1 MSLLE
6 VRDLR
11 VEYRTPRG
19 PVVAVDGAS
28 LEVDT
33 GKVLGLAGES
43 GCGKTTLALA
53 IPRLLARE
61 ASVSGGSITF
71 DGSDV
76 LAMTAEQL
84 RSVRWRKI
92 AVVFQGAMNSLN
104 PVHSIGDQIAEP
116 IRCHEP
122 KTSAAEARQRVA
134 ELLDSVGIDPGRSR
148 SFPHELSGGMRQR
161 VLIAMAL
168 ACRPQLI
175 VADEPITA
183 LDVMTQAQI
192 LELLRSLTEAL
203 ELSMILISHDLSV
216 IAEVCDS
223 VNVMYAG
230 QIVET
235 GPTSTIFAPGQAG
248 LGPGQAGPAPGQAGL
263 GPAHPYTAR
272 LRHAFPDIRRER
284 SFVEAIPGHPPDL
297 LAPPPGCR
305 FADRCTIAVD
315 RCRSEEP
322 ALRLVGPSHQAA
334 CHRSDVVLATPG
346 VVLATA
352 GADLGTPSGPSTDL
366 GTPGADPGGEE

>member
-1 MSLLE
+1 VSLLE
-6 VRDLR
+6 VDGLR
-11 VEYRTPRG
+11 VEYATARG

-28 LEVDT
+28 LQVDT
-33 GKVLGLAGES
+33 GQVLGLAGES

-61 ASVSGGSITF
+61 ASVSGSIAF
-71 DGSDV
+71 DGADV
-76 LAMTAEQL
+76 LAMTEPQL
-84 RSVRWRKI
+84 RAIRWRKI
-92 AVVFQGAMNSLN
+92 AVIFQGAMNSLS
-104 PVHSIGDQIAEP
+104 PVHTIGDQIAEP
-116 IRCHEP
+116 IRAHEP
-122 KTSAAEARQRVA
+122 GTSGAQARQRVA
-134 ELLDSVGIDPGRSR
+134 ELLDGVGIDPGRAR

-192 LELLRSLTEAL
+192 LELLRSLTSRL

-223 VNVMYAG
+223 VHVMYAG
-230 QIVET
+230 KIVET
-235 GPTSTIFAPGQAG
+235 GPTATIFGPPGAP
-248 LGPGQAGPAPGQAGL
+248 

-284 SFVEAIPGHPPDL
+284 AFVEAIPGHPPDL

-305 FADRCTIAVD
+305 FAPRCAIAVD
-315 RCRSEEP
+315 RCTADQPELE
-322 ALRLVGPSHQAA
+322 LVGAAHRAA
-334 CHRSDVVLATPG
+334 CFRSG
-346 VVLATA
+346 VVL
-352 GADLGTPSGPSTDL
+352 GGPGDQ
-366 GTPGADPGGEE
+366 P

>member
-6 VRDLR
+6 ISGLR
-11 VEYRTPRG
+11 VEYATPRG

-33 GKVLGLAGES
+33 GQVLGLAGES

-61 ASVSGGSITF
+61 AAVSAGSISF
-71 DGSDV
+71 DGRDV
-76 LAMTAEQL
+76 LAMTDAEL
-84 RSVRWRKI
+84 RSVRWRRI
-92 AVVFQGAMNSLN
+92 AVIFQGAMNSLN
-104 PVHSIGDQIAEP
+104 PVHSIGDQLAEP
-116 IRCHEP
+116 IRAHEP
-122 KTSAAEARQRVA
+122 KTTAAQARERVA
-134 ELLDSVGIDPGRSR
+134 ELLDNVGIDPGRAR
-148 SFPHELSGGMRQR
+148 SYPHELSGGMRQR

-175 VADEPITA
+175 VADEPVTA

-192 LELLRSLTEAL
+192 LELLRGLTDRL

-230 QIVET
+230 KIVET
-235 GPTSTIFAPGQAG
+235 GPTSAIFAPEG
-248 LGPGQAGPAPGQAGL
+248 AGL

-305 FADRCTIAVD
+305 FADRCTIVID
-315 RCRSEEP
+315 RCRTEEP
-322 ALRLVGPSHQAA
+322 ALEPVGSGHAAA
-334 CHRSDVVLATPG
+334 CHRTDVVTGG
-346 VVLATA
+346 VA
-352 GADLGTPSGPSTDL
+352 
-366 GTPGADPGGEE
+366 

>member
-1 MSLLE
+1 VSLLE
-6 VRDLR
+6 ISGLR
-11 VEYRTPRG
+11 VEYATPQG

-33 GKVLGLAGES
+33 GQVLGLAGES

-61 ASVSGGSITF
+61 AAISAGSISF
-71 DGSDV
+71 DGRDV
-76 LAMTAEQL
+76 LAMTDAEL
-84 RSVRWRKI
+84 RSVRWRRI
-92 AVVFQGAMNSLN
+92 AVIFQGAMNSLN
-104 PVHSIGDQIAEP
+104 PVHSIGDQLAEP
-116 IRCHEP
+116 IRAHEP
-122 KTSAAEARQRVA
+122 KTTAAQARERVA
-134 ELLDSVGIDPGRSR
+134 ELLDSVGIDPGRYR
-148 SFPHELSGGMRQR
+148 SYPHELSGGMRQR

-175 VADEPITA
+175 VADEPVTA

-192 LELLRSLTEAL
+192 LDLLRGLTDRL

-230 QIVET
+230 KIVET
-235 GPTSTIFAPGQAG
+235 GPTSAIFAPDG
-248 LGPGQAGPAPGQAGL
+248 AGL

-284 SFVEAIPGHPPDL
+284 TFVEAIPGHPPDL

-305 FADRCTIAVD
+305 FADRCTIVID
-315 RCRSEEP
+315 RCRTEEP
-322 ALRLVGPSHQAA
+322 VLEPVGSGHAAA
-334 CHRSDVVLATPG
+334 CHR
-346 VVLATA
+346 TA
-352 GADLGTPSGPSTDL
+352 LVTGGAR
-366 GTPGADPGGEE
+366 

>member
-6 VRDLR
+6 ISGLR
-11 VEYRTPRG
+11 VEYATPRG

-33 GKVLGLAGES
+33 GQVLGLAGES

-61 ASVSGGSITF
+61 AAVSAGSISF
-71 DGSDV
+71 DGRDV
-76 LAMTAEQL
+76 LAMTDAEL
-84 RSVRWRKI
+84 RSVRWRRI
-92 AVVFQGAMNSLN
+92 AVIFQGAMNSLN
-104 PVHSIGDQIAEP
+104 PVHSIGDQLAEP
-116 IRCHEP
+116 IRAHEP
-122 KTSAAEARQRVA
+122 KTTAAQARERAA
-134 ELLDSVGIDPGRSR
+134 ELLDSVGIDPGRAR
-148 SFPHELSGGMRQR
+148 SYPHELSGGMRQR

-175 VADEPITA
+175 VADEPVTA

-192 LELLRSLTEAL
+192 LELLRGLTDRL

-230 QIVET
+230 KIVET
-235 GPTSTIFAPGQAG
+235 GPTSAIFAPEG
-248 LGPGQAGPAPGQAGL
+248 AGL

-305 FADRCTIAVD
+305 FADRCTIVID
-315 RCRSEEP
+315 RCRTEEP
-322 ALRLVGPSHQAA
+322 ALEPVGSGHAAA
-334 CHRSDVVLATPG
+334 CHRTDVVTGG
-346 VVLATA
+346 VA
-352 GADLGTPSGPSTDL
+352 
-366 GTPGADPGGEE
+366 

>member
-6 VRDLR
+6 IRELR
-11 VEYRTPRG
+11 VEYTTPRG

-33 GKVLGLAGES
+33 GQVLGLAGES

-61 ASVSGGSITF
+61 ASVPSGSIAF
-71 DGSDV
+71 DGQDV
-76 LAMTAEQL
+76 LTMTDEEL

-92 AVVFQGAMNSLN
+92 AIVFQGAMNSLN
-104 PVHSIGDQIAEP
+104 PVHTIGDQIAEP
-116 IRCHEP
+116 IRSHEP
-122 KTSAAEARQRVA
+122 KTTAAQARERVK
-134 ELLDSVGIDPGRSR
+134 ELLDSVGIDPQRSR
-148 SFPHELSGGMRQR
+148 SYPHEFSGGMRQR

-175 VADEPITA
+175 VADEPVTA

-192 LELLRSLTEAL
+192 LDLLRSLSDRL

-230 QIVET
+230 KIVET
-235 GPTSTIFAPGQAG
+235 GPTAAIFAPEH
-248 LGPGQAGPAPGQAGL
+248 AGP

-272 LRHAFPDIRRER
+272 LRRAFPDVRRAR
-284 SFVEAIPGHPPDL
+284 TFVEAIPGHPPDL
-297 LAPPPGCR
+297 IAPPPGCR
-305 FADRCTIAVD
+305 FADRCTIAIA
-315 RCRSEEP
+315 RCRTDSP
-322 ALRLVGPSHQAA
+322 ALEPVGPGHRAA
-334 CHRSDVVLATPG
+334 CHRSDFVLGNQP
-346 VVLATA
+346 
-352 GADLGTPSGPSTDL
+352 
-366 GTPGADPGGEE
+366 

>member
-6 VRDLR
+6 ISGLR
-11 VEYRTPRG
+11 VEYATPRG

-33 GKVLGLAGES
+33 GQVLGLAGES

-61 ASVSGGSITF
+61 AAVAAGSISF
-71 DGSDV
+71 DGRDV
-76 LAMTAEQL
+76 LAMTDAEL
-84 RSVRWRKI
+84 RSVRWRRI
-92 AVVFQGAMNSLN
+92 AVIFQGAMNSLN
-104 PVHSIGDQIAEP
+104 PVHNIGDQLAEP
-116 IRCHEP
+116 IRAHEP
-122 KTSAAEARQRVA
+122 KTTAAQARERVA
-134 ELLDSVGIDPGRSR
+134 ELLDSVGIDPARTR

-175 VADEPITA
+175 VADEPVTA

-192 LELLRSLTEAL
+192 LDLLRGLTDRL

-230 QIVET
+230 KIVET
-235 GPTSTIFAPGQAG
+235 GPTSTIFAPDGAG
-248 LGPGQAGPAPGQAGL
+248 R

-284 SFVEAIPGHPPDL
+284 TFVEAIPGHPPDL

-305 FADRCTIAVD
+305 FADRCTIVID
-315 RCRSEEP
+315 RCRTEEP
-322 ALRLVGPSHQAA
+322 ALELVGSGHAAA
-334 CHRSDVVLATPG
+334 CHR
-346 VVLATA
+346 TA
-352 GADLGTPSGPSTDL
+352 LVSGGAP
-366 GTPGADPGGEE
+366 

>member
-1 MSLLE
+1 VSLLE
-6 VRDLR
+6 IDDLR
-11 VEYRTPRG
+11 VAYSTPRG

-28 LEVDT
+28 LSVDT
-33 GKVLGLAGES
+33 GQVLGLAGES

-61 ASVSGGSITF
+61 ATVTGAVTF
-71 DGSDV
+71 AGADV
-76 LAMTAEQL
+76 LAMTDEQL
-84 RSVRWRKI
+84 RAIRWRKI
-92 AVVFQGAMNSLN
+92 AVIFQGAMNSLN
-104 PVHSIGDQIAEP
+104 PVHSIGDQIVEP

-122 KTSAAEARQRVA
+122 DTSAAQARQRA
-134 ELLDSVGIDPGRSR
+134 SELLDSVGIDPGRAR

-192 LELLRSLTEAL
+192 LELLRSLTDKL

-230 QIVET
+230 KIVET
-235 GPTSTIFAPGQAG
+235 GPTSTIF
-248 LGPGQAGPAPGQAGL
+248 GPAGAP

-284 SFVEAIPGHPPDL
+284 AFVEAIPGHPPDL

-305 FADRCTIAVD
+305 FAPRCTIAVD
-315 RCRSEEP
+315 RCVRDQPELE
-322 ALRLVGPSHQAA
+322 LVGPRHHAA
-334 CHRSDVVLATPG
+334 CHCSDVVLAAHDG
-346 VVLATA
+346 GA
-352 GADLGTPSGPSTDL
+352 GASGA
-366 GTPGADPGGEE
+366 GPGGQP

>member
-11 VEYRTPRG
+11 VEYATPRG
-19 PVVAVDGAS
+19 RLAAVDGAS
-28 LEVDT
+28 LQVDT
-33 GKVLGLAGES
+33 GQVLGLAGES

-61 ASVSGGSITF
+61 ATVSAGSITF
-71 DGSDV
+71 GGLDV
-76 LAMTAEQL
+76 LAASDEQV
-84 RSVRWRKI
+84 RSLRWRRI

-104 PVHSIGDQIAEP
+104 PVHSIGAQLMEP

-122 KTSAAEARQRVA
+122 GTTAAQARERAAQ
-134 ELLDSVGIDPGRSR
+134 LLDSVGIDPGRAR
-148 SFPHELSGGMRQR
+148 GYPHELSGGMRQR

-175 VADEPITA
+175 IADEPVTA

-192 LELLRSLTEAL
+192 LQLLRSLTDRL

-230 QIVET
+230 KIVET
-235 GPTSTIFAPGQAG
+235 GPTSAIFAPA
-248 LGPGQAGPAPGQAGL
+248 AAAL

-272 LRHAFPDIRRER
+272 LRSAFPDIRRPR
-284 SFVEAIPGHPPDL
+284 TFVEAIPGRPPDL
-297 LAPPPGCR
+297 LPPPPGCR

-315 RCRSEEP
+315 RCRTDEP
-322 ALRLVGPSHQAA
+322 VLAPVGRAHEAA
-334 CHRSDVVLATPG
+334 CHRSDLVLG
-346 VVLATA
+346 
-352 GADLGTPSGPSTDL
+352 SQS
-366 GTPGADPGGEE
+366 

>member
-6 VRDLR
+6 IRDLR
-11 VEYRTPRG
+11 VEYSSPRG

-28 LEVDT
+28 LEVDR
-33 GKVLGLAGES
+33 GRVLGLAGES
-43 GCGKTTLALA
+43 GCGKTTLALS

-61 ASVSGGSITF
+61 AAISAGSISF
-71 DGSDV
+71 DGLDV
-76 LAMTAEQL
+76 LAMTAEEL
-84 RSVRWRKI
+84 RSIRWRKI

-104 PVHSIGDQIAEP
+104 PVRSIGNQIAEP
-116 IRCHEP
+116 IRSHEP
-122 KTSAAEARQRVA
+122 KTTAARARERVT
-134 ELLDSVGIDPGRSR
+134 ELLDSVGIDPSRSR

-192 LELLRSLTEAL
+192 LELLRSLTDRL
-203 ELSMILISHDLSV
+203 ELSLILISHDLSV

-230 QIVET
+230 KIVES
-235 GPTSTIFAPGQAG
+235 GPTSTIFPPDQSR
-248 LGPGQAGPAPGQAGL
+248 L

-284 SFVEAIPGHPPDL
+284 TFVEAIPGHPPDL

-305 FADRCTIAVD
+305 FADRCMIAVSEC
-315 RCRSEEP
+315 RAHEPPLERVGPGHHAACFRSE
-322 ALRLVGPSHQAA
+322 LV
-334 CHRSDVVLATPG
+334 
-346 VVLATA
+346 
-352 GADLGTPSGPSTDL
+352 LGGN
-366 GTPGADPGGEE
+366 

>member
-1 MSLLE
+1 VSLLE
-6 VRDLR
+6 ISGLR
-11 VEYRTPRG
+11 VEYATPQG

-33 GKVLGLAGES
+33 GQVLGLAGES

-61 ASVSGGSITF
+61 AAISAGSISF
-71 DGSDV
+71 DGRDV
-76 LAMTAEQL
+76 LAMTDAEL
-84 RSVRWRKI
+84 RSVRWRRI
-92 AVVFQGAMNSLN
+92 AVIFQGAMNSLN
-104 PVHSIGDQIAEP
+104 PVHSIGDQLAEP
-116 IRCHEP
+116 IRAHEP
-122 KTSAAEARQRVA
+122 KTTAAQARERVA
-134 ELLDSVGIDPGRSR
+134 ELLDSVGIDPGRYR
-148 SFPHELSGGMRQR
+148 SYPHELSGGMRQR

-175 VADEPITA
+175 VADEPVTA

-192 LELLRSLTEAL
+192 LDLLRGLTDRL

-230 QIVET
+230 KIVET
-235 GPTSTIFAPGQAG
+235 GPTSTIFAPDGAG
-248 LGPGQAGPAPGQAGL
+248 R

-284 SFVEAIPGHPPDL
+284 TFVEAIPGHPPDL

-305 FADRCTIAVD
+305 FADRCTIVID
-315 RCRSEEP
+315 RCRTEEP
-322 ALRLVGPSHQAA
+322 ALELVGSGHAAA
-334 CHRSDVVLATPG
+334 CHR
-346 VVLATA
+346 TA
-352 GADLGTPSGPSTDL
+352 LVSGGA
-366 GTPGADPGGEE
+366 A

>member
-6 VRDLR
+6 IRDLR
-11 VEYRTPRG
+11 VEYATPRG
-19 PVVAVDGAS
+19 PIVAVDGAS
-28 LEVDT
+28 LAVDT
-33 GKVLGLAGES
+33 GHVLGLAGES

-61 ASVSGGSITF
+61 ATISSGSIAF
-71 DGSDV
+71 DGRNI
-76 LAMTAEQL
+76 MTLTDEEL

-92 AVVFQGAMNSLN
+92 AIVFQGAMNSLN
-104 PVHSIGDQIAEP
+104 PVQTIGGQIAEP

-122 KTSAAEARQRVA
+122 ETTAAQAKERVK
-134 ELLDSVGIDPGRSR
+134 ELLDSVGIDPGRFR

-175 VADEPITA
+175 VADEPVTA

-192 LELLRSLTEAL
+192 LDLLRSLTDRL

-223 VNVMYAG
+223 VSVMYAG
-230 QIVET
+230 KIVET
-235 GPTSTIFAPGQAG
+235 GPTAAIFAPEQ
-248 LGPGQAGPAPGQAGL
+248 PGL

-272 LRHAFPDIRRER
+272 LRRAFPDIRRER
-284 SFVEAIPGHPPDL
+284 TFVEAIPGHPPDL
-297 LAPPPGCR
+297 LAPPAGCR
-305 FADRCTIAVD
+305 FADRCTIAID
-315 RCRSEEP
+315 MCQTESP
-322 ALRLVGPSHQAA
+322 ALQPVGPEHEAA
-334 CHRSDVVLATPG
+334 CHRSSFVLG
-346 VVLATA
+346 
-352 GADLGTPSGPSTDL
+352 SRS
-366 GTPGADPGGEE
+366 

>member
-6 VRDLR
+6 IAGLR
-11 VEYRTPRG
+11 VEYATPRG

-28 LEVDT
+28 LDVDT
-33 GKVLGLAGES
+33 GQVLGLAGES

-61 ASVSGGSITF
+61 ASVSAGSITF
-71 DGSDV
+71 DGRDV
-76 LAMTAEQL
+76 LAMSDAEL
-84 RSVRWRKI
+84 RSVRWRRI
-92 AVVFQGAMNSLN
+92 AVIFQGAMNSLN
-104 PVHSIGDQIAEP
+104 PVHSIGAQLAEP
-116 IRCHEP
+116 IRAHEP
-122 KTSAAEARQRVA
+122 KTTAAQARQRAA
-134 ELLDSVGIDPGRSR
+134 ELLDSVGIDPGRAR

-175 VADEPITA
+175 VADEPVTA

-192 LELLRSLTEAL
+192 LDLLRGLTDRL

-230 QIVET
+230 KIVET
-235 GPTSTIFAPGQAG
+235 GPTAAIFAP
-248 LGPGQAGPAPGQAGL
+248 PGTGL

-284 SFVEAIPGHPPDL
+284 TFVEAIPGHPPDL
-297 LAPPPGCR
+297 LSPPPGCR
-305 FADRCTIAVD
+305 FADRCTLVID
-315 RCRSEEP
+315 RCGTDEP
-322 ALRLVGPSHQAA
+322 GLEPVGAGHAAA
-334 CHRSDVVLATPG
+334 CHR
-346 VVLATA
+346 TA
-352 GADLGTPSGPSTDL
+352 LVT
-366 GTPGADPGGEE
+366 GGGQ

>member
-1 MSLLE
+1 MTLLE
-6 VRDLR
+6 VTDLR
-11 VEYRTPRG
+11 VSYATPRG

-28 LEVDT
+28 LAVDT
-33 GKVLGLAGES
+33 GQILGLAGES

-61 ASVSGGSITF
+61 ATVSAGSIMF
-71 DGSDV
+71 DGRDV
-76 LAMTAEQL
+76 LAMTEAEL
-84 RSVRWRKI
+84 RSVRWQKI

-104 PVHSIGDQIAEP
+104 PVHTIGDQIAEP

-122 KTSAAEARQRVA
+122 GTTAAQARERA
-134 ELLDSVGIDPGRSR
+134 RELLDSVGIHPGRYR
-148 SFPHELSGGMRQR
+148 SYPHELSGGMRQR

-175 VADEPITA
+175 VADEPVTA

-192 LELLRSLTEAL
+192 LDLLRGLSDRLQ
-203 ELSMILISHDLSV
+203 LSMILISHDLSV
-216 IAEVCDS
+216 IAEICDS

-230 QIVET
+230 KIVET
-235 GPTSTIFAPGQAG
+235 GPAAAIFAPESAG
-248 LGPGQAGPAPGQAGL
+248 R

-272 LRHAFPDIRRER
+272 LRHAFPDVRRER
-284 SFVEAIPGHPPDL
+284 TFVEAIPGHPPDL

-315 RCRSEEP
+315 ICLAESP
-322 ALRLVGPSHQAA
+322 ALEPVGLGHEAA
-334 CHRSDVVLATPG
+334 CHRSAFVLGSRT
-346 VVLATA
+346 
-352 GADLGTPSGPSTDL
+352 
-366 GTPGADPGGEE
+366 

>member
-1 MSLLE
+1 MSLLDID
-6 VRDLR
+6 DLR
-11 VEYRTPRG
+11 VAYSTPRG
-19 PVVAVDGAS
+19 PVTAVDGVSLS
-28 LEVDT
+28 LET
-33 GKVLGLAGES
+33 GQLLGLAGES
-43 GCGKTTLALA
+43 GCGKTTLAMA

-61 ASVSGGSITF
+61 ATVTGSITF
-71 DGSDV
+71 DGADV
-76 LAMTAEQL
+76 LAMPAAQL
-84 RSVRWRKI
+84 RSVRWRRI
-92 AVVFQGAMNSLN
+92 AVIFQGAMNSLN
-104 PVHSIGDQIAEP
+104 PVHSIGDQLVEP
-116 IRCHEP
+116 IRTHEP
-122 KTSAAEARQRVA
+122 GTSAAQARQRA
-134 ELLDSVGIDPGRSR
+134 SELLDSVGIDPGRAR

-175 VADEPITA
+175 VADEPVTA

-192 LELLRSLTEAL
+192 LQLLRSLTDRL

-230 QIVET
+230 KIVET
-235 GPTSTIFAPGQAG
+235 GPTSTIFGPPGAP
-248 LGPGQAGPAPGQAGL
+248 

-305 FADRCTIAVD
+305 FASRCTIAVD
-315 RCRSEEP
+315 RCTEVEP
-322 ALRLVGPSHQAA
+322 ALDSVGPRHRAA
-334 CHRSDVVLATPG
+334 CHRSDVVLAARDAST
-346 VVLATA
+346 AAWDASTAAWDASTA
-352 GADLGTPSGPSTDL
+352 GRDAST
-366 GTPGADPGGEE
+366 GGRDASTGGRP

>member
-6 VRDLR
+6 VTDLR
-11 VEYRTPRG
+11 VTYTTPRG

-28 LEVDT
+28 LAVDT
-33 GKVLGLAGES
+33 GQVLGLAGES

-61 ASVSGGSITF
+61 AAVSGGSITF
-71 DGSDV
+71 GGRDV
-76 LAMTAEQL
+76 LAMTHQEL
-84 RSVRWRKI
+84 RSVRWQQI
-92 AVVFQGAMNSLN
+92 AIVFQGAMNSLN
-104 PVHSIGDQIAEP
+104 PVHTIGEQIAEP

-122 KTSAAEARQRVA
+122 KTTAAQAKERAA
-134 ELLDSVGIDPGRSR
+134 ELLDSVGIDPSRYRSY
-148 SFPHELSGGMRQR
+148 PHELSGGMRQR

-168 ACRPQLI
+168 ACRPRLI
-175 VADEPITA
+175 VADEPVTA

-192 LELLRSLTEAL
+192 LDLLRGLSDRL

-230 QIVET
+230 KIVET
-235 GPTSTIFAPGQAG
+235 GPTAAIFAPEG
-248 LGPGQAGPAPGQAGL
+248 AGP

-272 LRHAFPDIRRER
+272 LRHAFPNLRRAR
-284 SFVEAIPGHPPDL
+284 TFVEAIPGHPPDL
-297 LAPPPGCR
+297 LAAPAGCR

-315 RCRSEEP
+315 RCRAESP
-322 ALRLVGPSHQAA
+322 ALEPVGPAHQAA
-334 CHRSDVVLATPG
+334 CHRSALVLRG
-346 VVLATA
+346 
-352 GADLGTPSGPSTDL
+352 GP
-366 GTPGADPGGEE
+366 

>member
-6 VRDLR
+6 ITDLR
-11 VEYRTPRG
+11 VRYTTPRG
-19 PVVAVDGAS
+19 PVTAVDGAS
-28 LEVDT
+28 LDVDT
-33 GKVLGLAGES
+33 GQVLGLAGES

-61 ASVSGGSITF
+61 ATVSSGSIMF
-71 DGSDV
+71 GGRDV
-76 LAMTAEQL
+76 LTMTAEEL

-92 AVVFQGAMNSLN
+92 AIVFQGAMNSLN
-104 PVHSIGDQIAEP
+104 PVHTIGDQIVEP

-122 KTSAAEARQRVA
+122 ETTAAQAKERVR
-134 ELLDSVGIDPGRSR
+134 ELLDSVGIDPGRFR
-148 SFPHELSGGMRQR
+148 SYPHELSGGMRQR

-175 VADEPITA
+175 VADEPVTA

-192 LELLRSLTEAL
+192 LDLLRSLTDRL

-230 QIVET
+230 KIVET
-235 GPTSTIFAPGQAG
+235 GPTSAIFAPEQ
-248 LGPGQAGPAPGQAGL
+248 PGL

-272 LRHAFPDIRRER
+272 LRRAFPDIRRER
-284 SFVEAIPGHPPDL
+284 TFVEAIPGHPPDL

-305 FADRCTIAVD
+305 FADRCTIAIDV
-315 RCRSEEP
+315 CLTEP
-322 ALRLVGPSHQAA
+322 PDLEPVGPEHEAA
-334 CHRSDVVLATPG
+334 CHRSSFVLG
-346 VVLATA
+346 N
-352 GADLGTPSGPSTDL
+352 PS
-366 GTPGADPGGEE
+366 